1 MRAAVFEAEGRK
13 LAIAERETPTA
24 GQGEL
29 VLRVAFCGICGS
41 DLHATEPSPFPLD
54 RGTVLGHEFAG
65 TVAASGAAEWQVG
78 DRAIGIPLMPCAD
91 CAPLG
96 ECREGL
102 GILCPRGRI
111 IGLAAT
117 APGAYAEY
125 VRLPARMALRVP
137 DGLDLSHAALAEP
150 LAVGAHAVRKAG
162 TLLGARVLVIGAG
175 PIGLAVIAFAAL
187 SGAGALAVS
196 EPDPTRR
203 ERALSLGATT
213 GIDPRAED
221 VRAAFAQAA
230 GGAPDVVFECAGAPG
245 LLRHAIDLAGIA
257 ARVVVVGVCRTE
269 DTLLPRVAIRKEL
282 SVQFVLGY
290 VRDDFALVLDTL
302 AAGRLDAA
310 RFITRTIGLD
320 ALPDTFEAL
329 RRPNP
334 EAKVL
339 IAP

>member
-1 MRAAVFEAEGRK
+1 MRAAVFEAEGLK
-13 LAIAERETPTA
+13 LAIADRPTPTA
-24 GQGEL
+24 GPGEL
-29 VLRVAFCGICGS
+29 VLRVGFCGICGS

-65 TVAASGAAEWQVG
+65 TVAATGAPDWQVG
-78 DRAIGIPLMPCAD
+78 DRAIGVPLMPCAD
-91 CAPLG
+91 CAPRG
-96 ECREGL
+96 DCRDAL

-111 IGLAAT
+111 IGLAAS

-137 DGLDLSHAALAEP
+137 AGLDLAHAALAEP

-162 TLLGARVLVIGAG
+162 ALLGARVLVIGAG
-175 PIGLAVIAFAAL
+175 PIGLAVTAFAAL
-187 SGAGALAVS
+187 SGPRVLAVS
-196 EPDPTRR
+196 EPDPARR
-203 ERALSLGATT
+203 ERALGLGAAH
-213 GIDPRAED
+213 GIDPGQDA
-221 VRAAFAQAA
+221 VAASFARAA
-230 GGAPDVVFECAGAPG
+230 GGPPEVVFECAGATG
-245 LLRHAIDLAGIA
+245 LLRHAIEVAGIS

-302 AAGRLDAA
+302 AAGRIDAA
-310 RFITRTIGLD
+310 RFITRVIGLD
-320 ALPDTFEAL
+320 ALPDTFESL
-329 RRPNP
+329 RHPNP